1 MASHRTNAWRKGNAI
16 REKYENNPHRGSLRH
31 AVSVALASVVISL
44 TRRVEL
50 SVSRYLPK
58 NACLSNM
65 LTCLLELSLCKTIA
79 RRRQSSKQTILVYR
93 LPTFVDQQ
101 QVVNGSR
108 DIHDGAFLLLPVQVS
123 LQKENL

>member
-1 MASHRTNAWRKGNAI
+1 MFAQ
-16 REKYENNPHRGSLRH
+16 
-31 AVSVALASVVISL
+31 
-44 TRRVEL
+44 
-50 SVSRYLPK
+50 

-101 QVVNGSR
+101 KVVNGSR
-108 DIHDGAFLLLPVQVS
+108 DIRDGAFLLFPVQVS

>member
-1 MASHRTNAWRKGNAI
+1 
-16 REKYENNPHRGSLRH
+16 
-31 AVSVALASVVISL
+31 
-44 TRRVEL
+44 
-50 SVSRYLPK
+50 
-58 NACLSNM
+58 M
-65 LTCLLELSLCKTIA
+65 LTCLLELSLCKAIA

-108 DIHDGAFLLLPVQVS
+108 DIRDGAFLLLPVQVS